1 MPLQNSEGCNISQ
14 QSTQP
19 HSLSDSR
26 HSAASQYKG
35 CSGEQQRVVVVVV
48 VVVVAITRNMLVHYV
63 AKMQN
68 FLTLKAPGTN
78 GYHWAIVR

>member
-1 MPLQNSEGCNISQ
+1 MPLQNSEGCNILQ
-14 QSTQP
+14 QSTKP
-19 HSLSDSR
+19 HCLSDSR

-35 CSGEQQRVVVVVV
+35 CSGEQQRVVVF
-48 VVVVAITRNMLVHYV
+48 VVVVAITRNMSVHYV
-63 AKMQN
+63 TKMQN